1 MPRHRGCW
9 SSFKTKVRTRH
20 SVHSKTGIRTMLCSR
35 RFPVY
40 VCLIALLTMLVG
52 LQVPVARAQ
61 NTDDDVHIKPR
72 IEPKPTSDTANI
84 KELEA
89 GFSPHTKPL
98 KASAELVL
106 VPVTITDP
114 MNRLVTGLDKEN
126 FTVFEGKSQQE
137 IRRFRVKMR
146 RCRWA

>member
-1 MPRHRGCW
+1 
-9 SSFKTKVRTRH
+9 
-20 SVHSKTGIRTMLCSR
+20 MLCSR

-40 VCLIALLTMLVG
+40 LCLIALLTMLLG

-114 MNRLVTGLDKEN
+114 MNRLVTGLDQGELHGIRRQEPAGDP
-126 FTVFEGKSQQE
+126 FVFE
-137 IRRFRVKMR
+137 
-146 RCRWA
+146 